1 MRKNARFKIFSY
13 FCGIMNT
20 RFIRIS
26 LKKRIFISYCL
37 IGLFFFLGENCYASK
52 RPVFRETVRK
62 ASADNSTVR
71 GRVVDVSGEPL
82 IGATIREKGG
92 TRGTV
97 TDIEGNFILSVPDS
111 AVLQVS
117 FVGYESIEVSV
128 GGRKTLEIQLREN
141 TVMLDNVIITAL
153 GLEKKEASLAY
164 SIQKVKGEELTR
176 MKEVNMITALA
187 GKAAGV
193 QINKN
198 SSGIGGSAKVSLRG
212 IRSAS
217 GDNQPLYVIDGVP
230 MLNIGT
236 EQAYSAIG
244 GTANA
249 GNRDGGDG
257 ISNLNP
263 EDVESISILKGAP
276 AAALYGSQAANGVIL
291 ITTKKGN
298 TAGQRN
304 IHFSTGLTFDKA
316 FSLPKMQNCYGV
328 SDVVDSW
335 GEKTYLPTS
344 NELNDFFRTGLTSI
358 TSVSVNYGNEK
369 IQTYF
374 SYANTT
380 GRGIVD
386 KNQLTK
392 HNINLRETAV
402 MFNQRLK
409 LDGNVNVMRQIVKNK
424 PVSGGFYMNPLV
436 GLYRF
441 PRGED
446 LSYYKDNYEIYDP
459 ERKLGIQNWHT
470 FTEDF
475 EQNPYWIQNRIQS
488 KETRMRSIISLS
500 ANLRINSWLTVQ
512 ARGSVDY
519 ISDKMRQKFYA
530 STAPALC
537 GANGRYI
544 EMDYQETLIYGDVM
558 AMGKRK
564 WEDFALDVAI
574 GGSINDK
581 NVNSTRYDSKNASLK
596 YANVFNLAN
605 IVMNGSASIDQK
617 IDSRR
622 QLQSVFG
629 TAQVGYQDKVFLDL
643 TARND
648 WASTLA
654 YTSHEKSGFFYPSAG
669 LSFLI
674 DKWIQLPEWIS
685 FAKLRGTYSKVG
697 NDIPQFITNS
707 VSHITAGGE
716 LQANDAA
723 PFKEMEPEMTHSV
736 EVGTE
741 WRFFQSRLG
750 FNLTYYRTNTHNQ
763 FFKLPALAGDMY
775 AYRYVNAGDIQ
786 NRGWELTVDA
796 TPVLTPDFT
805 WKTSLNFSSNRN
817 KIKELH
823 EELKELVY
831 GPSSFS
837 SSYAMKLVKGGS
849 IGDIYGKAFV
859 RDAEGNIVYQ
869 TEGDHKGL
877 PAVEGEGNTIK
888 VGNANPR
895 FIMGWNHTFS
905 YKGFS
910 LYFLLD
916 WRYGGKILSQTQAE
930 MDLYGVSQVTALA
943 RDRGY
948 VILEGQQIDN
958 VKGFYK
964 NIVGGRAG
972 VTEYYMYDAT
982 NLRLREVSLNYT
994 FPKKWMQKTKVL
1006 KDLQL
1011 AFVARNL
1018 CFLYKKAPFDP
1029 DLVLSTGND
1038 NQGIE
1043 VFGMPTTRSLGF
1055 TVKCEF

>member
-1 MRKNARFKIFSY
+1 MLLK
-13 FCGIMNT
+13 
-20 RFIRIS
+20 IRIILS
-26 LKKRIFISYCL
+26 CSII
-37 IGLFFFLGENCYASK
+37 ILFFFSGEKSYASK
-52 RPVFRETVRK
+52 QLGFKEIIE
-62 ASADNSTVR
+62 ASTTDSLVR
-71 GRVVDVSGEPL
+71 GRVIDMNGEPL
-82 IGATIREKGG
+82 IGANVHEKGG
-92 TRGTV
+92 TKGTV
-97 TDIEGNFILSVPDS
+97 TDVKGNFTLSVPDS
-111 AVLQVS
+111 AILEVS
-117 FVGYESIEVSV
+117 FVGYKTMEVSV
-128 GGRKTLEIQLREN
+128 AGKKTLEVCLTEN
-141 TVMLDNVIITAL
+141 TLILDKVIVTAL
-153 GLEKKEASLAY
+153 GLEKNESSLAY
-164 SIQKVKGEELTR
+164 AVQNINGKELNR
-176 MKEVNMITALA
+176 VKEVNMITALA

-198 SSGIGGSAKVSLRG
+198 SSGMGGSAKISIRG
-212 IRSAS
+212 IRSVS
-217 GDNQPLYVIDGVP
+217 SDNQPLYVIDGVP
-230 MLNIGT
+230 MLNESP

-291 ITTKKGN
+291 VTTKKGN
-298 TAGQRN
+298 SVGQRN
-304 IHFSTGLTFDKA
+304 INFSTGLTFEKA
-316 FSLPKMQNCYGV
+316 FALPEMQNRYGV

-335 GEKTYLPTS
+335 GTRS
-344 NELNDFFRTGLTSI
+344 NLTAFDNLNDFFRTGVTSI
-358 TSVSVNYGNEK
+358 SSLSVNYGNEK
-369 IQTYF
+369 LQTYF

-386 KNQLTK
+386 KNQLVK

-402 MFNQRLK
+402 MFNKRLK

-446 LSYYKDNYEIYDP
+446 LSYYKDHFEAYD
-459 ERKLGIQNWHT
+459 EDRKLNTQNWHT

-475 EQNPYWIQNRIQS
+475 EQNPYWVVNRIQS
-488 KETRMRSIISLS
+488 KDTRMRSIVSISASLKV
-500 ANLRINSWLTVQ
+500 NDWMTIQ
-512 ARGSVDY
+512 ARGNVDY
-519 ISDKMRQKFYA
+519 LADKLRQKFYA

-544 EMDYQETLIYGDVM
+544 EMDYQETLVYGDVM
-558 AMGKRK
+558 MMGKKK
-564 WEDFALDVAI
+564 WDDFTLDMAI

-581 NVNSTRYDSKNASLK
+581 NVNSIRYDSKNASLK

-605 IVMNGSASIDQK
+605 IIMNGSSSIDQK
-617 IDSRR
+617 IDARR

-629 TAQVGYQDKVFLDL
+629 TAQLGYREGIFLDL

-648 WASTLA
+648 WSSTLA
-654 YTSHEKSGFFYPSAG
+654 YTRHEKIGFFYPSVG
-669 LSFLI
+669 ISFLI
-674 DKWIQLPEWIS
+674 GKWIELPEWIS
-685 FAKLRGTYSKVG
+685 LAKIRGTYSKVG
-697 NDIPQFITNS
+697 NDIPLFITNS

-716 LQANDAA
+716 IQANDAA
-723 PFKEMEPEMTHSV
+723 PFEEMEPEMTRS
-736 EVGTE
+736 TE
-741 WRFFQSRLG
+741 IGMEWKFLQHRLG
-750 FNLTYYRTNTHNQ
+750 VNFTYYRTNTHNQ
-763 FFKLPALAGDMY
+763 FFKLPALAGDKY

-786 NRGWELTVDA
+786 NRGWEMTVDA
-796 TPVLTPDFT
+796 TPILTSDFT
-805 WKTSLNFSSNRN
+805 WKTSLNFSSNKN
-817 KIKELH
+817 KILELH
-823 EELKELVY
+823 EQLKEFAY
-831 GPSSFS
+831 GPTSFS

-859 RDAEGNIVYQ
+859 RDNEGNILYE
-869 TEGDHKGL
+869 TEGEYKGL
-877 PAVEGEGNTIK
+877 PQVKGDGNTVK
-888 VGNANPR
+888 VGNANPV
-895 FIMGWNHTFS
+895 FMMGWNHTFS
-905 YKGFS
+905 YRGFS

-916 WRYGGKILSQTQAE
+916 WRYGGEILSQTQAE
-930 MDLYGVSQVTALA
+930 MDLYGVSEVTAQA

-948 VILEGQQIDN
+948 IMLEGNRIDN

-964 NIVGGRAG
+964 NVVGGRAG

-982 NLRLREVSLNYT
+982 NLRLREVSLSYD
-994 FPKKWMQKTKVL
+994 FPKKWMQRTNVL
-1006 KDLQL
+1006 KSLQL
-1011 AFVARNL
+1011 SFVARNL

>member
-1 MRKNARFKIFSY
+1 
-13 FCGIMNT
+13 MNT

-176 MKEVNMITALA
+176 MKEVNMITVLA

-304 IHFSTGLTFDKA
+304 IYFSTGLTFDKA

-335 GEKTYLPTS
+335 GEKAYLPIS

-948 VILEGQQIDN
+948 VTLEGQQIDN

>member
-1 MRKNARFKIFSY
+1 
-13 FCGIMNT
+13 MNT

-141 TVMLDNVIITAL
+141 TVMLDNVIITAF

>member
-1 MRKNARFKIFSY
+1 
-13 FCGIMNT
+13 MNT

-153 GLEKKEASLAY
+153 GLEKKEVSLAY

-335 GEKTYLPTS
+335 GEKAYLPTS

-564 WEDFALDVAI
+564 WEDFTLDVAI

-877 PAVEGEGNTIK
+877 PAVEGEGNAIK

-948 VILEGQQIDN
+948 VTLEGQQIDN

-1018 CFLYKKAPFDP
+1018 CFLYKKAPFDS

>member
-1 MRKNARFKIFSY
+1 
-13 FCGIMNT
+13 MNT

-187 GKAAGV
+187 GKVAGV

-263 EDVESISILKGAP
+263 EDAESISLLKGAP

-335 GEKTYLPTS
+335 GEKAYLPTS

-948 VILEGQQIDN
+948 VTLEGQQIDN

>member
-1 MRKNARFKIFSY
+1 
-13 FCGIMNT
+13 MNT

-369 IQTYF
+369 IQIYF

>member
-1 MRKNARFKIFSY
+1 
-13 FCGIMNT
+13 MNT

-304 IHFSTGLTFDKA
+304 IYFSTGLTFDKA

-910 LYFLLD
+910 LYLLLD

-948 VILEGQQIDN
+948 VTLEGQQIDN

>member
-1 MRKNARFKIFSY
+1 
-13 FCGIMNT
+13 MNT

-948 VILEGQQIDN
+948 VTLEGQQIDN

-972 VTEYYMYDAT
+972 VAEYYMYDAT

>member
-1 MRKNARFKIFSY
+1 
-13 FCGIMNT
+13 MNT

-164 SIQKVKGEELTR
+164 SIQKVKGEELTH

-304 IHFSTGLTFDKA
+304 IYFSTGLTFDKA

-335 GEKTYLPTS
+335 GEKAYLPIS

-685 FAKLRGTYSKVG
+685 FAKLRGIYSKVG

-948 VILEGQQIDN
+948 VTLEGQQIDN

>member
-1 MRKNARFKIFSY
+1 
-13 FCGIMNT
+13 MNT

-304 IHFSTGLTFDKA
+304 IYFSTGLTFDKA

-335 GEKTYLPTS
+335 GEKAYLPTS

-402 MFNQRLK
+402 MFNQRLR

-948 VILEGQQIDN
+948 VTLEGQQIDN

-1018 CFLYKKAPFDP
+1018 CFLYKKAPFDS

>member
-1 MRKNARFKIFSY
+1 
-13 FCGIMNT
+13 MNT

-276 AAALYGSQAANGVIL
+276 AVALYGSQAANGVIL

-304 IHFSTGLTFDKA
+304 IYFSTGLTFDKA

-335 GEKTYLPTS
+335 GEKAYLPTS

-859 RDAEGNIVYQ
+859 RDVEGNIVYQ

-948 VILEGQQIDN
+948 VTLEGQQIDN

>member
-1 MRKNARFKIFSY
+1 
-13 FCGIMNT
+13 MNT

-92 TRGTV
+92 ARGTV

-304 IHFSTGLTFDKA
+304 IYFSTGLTFDKA

-335 GEKTYLPTS
+335 GEKAYLPTS

-402 MFNQRLK
+402 MFNQRLR

-564 WEDFALDVAI
+564 WEDFTLDVAI

-948 VILEGQQIDN
+948 VTLEGQQIDN

>member
-1 MRKNARFKIFSY
+1 
-13 FCGIMNT
+13 MNT

-304 IHFSTGLTFDKA
+304 IYFSTGLTFDKA

-335 GEKTYLPTS
+335 GEKAYLPIS

-519 ISDKMRQKFYA
+519 ISDKMRQKFYD
-530 STAPALC
+530 STAPAVC

-564 WEDFALDVAI
+564 WEDFTLDVAI

-948 VILEGQQIDN
+948 VTLEGQQIDN

>member
-1 MRKNARFKIFSY
+1 
-13 FCGIMNT
+13 MNT

-304 IHFSTGLTFDKA
+304 IYFSTGLTFDKS

-335 GEKTYLPTS
+335 GEKAYLPTS

-564 WEDFALDVAI
+564 WEDFTLDVAI

-948 VILEGQQIDN
+948 VTLEGQQIDN

>member
-1 MRKNARFKIFSY
+1 
-13 FCGIMNT
+13 MNT
-20 RFIRIS
+20 RFIIIS
-26 LKKRIFISYCL
+26 FKKRIFISYCL

-304 IHFSTGLTFDKA
+304 IYFSTGLTFDKA

-335 GEKTYLPTS
+335 GEKAYLPTS

-948 VILEGQQIDN
+948 VTLEGQQIDN

>member
-1 MRKNARFKIFSY
+1 
-13 FCGIMNT
+13 MNT

-176 MKEVNMITALA
+176 MKEVDMITALA

-304 IHFSTGLTFDKA
+304 IYFSTGLTFDKA

-335 GEKTYLPTS
+335 GEKAYLPTS

-859 RDAEGNIVYQ
+859 RDVEGNIVYQ

-948 VILEGQQIDN
+948 VTLEGQQIDN

-1018 CFLYKKAPFDP
+1018 FFLYKKAPFDP

>member
-1 MRKNARFKIFSY
+1 
-13 FCGIMNT
+13 MNT

-304 IHFSTGLTFDKA
+304 IYFSTGLTFDKA

-335 GEKTYLPTS
+335 GEKAYLPTS

-716 LQANDAA
+716 FQANDAA

-859 RDAEGNIVYQ
+859 RDVEGNIVYQ

-948 VILEGQQIDN
+948 VTLEGQQIDN

>member
-1 MRKNARFKIFSY
+1 
-13 FCGIMNT
+13 MNT

-304 IHFSTGLTFDKA
+304 IYFSTGLTFDKA

-335 GEKTYLPTS
+335 GEKAYLPTS

-948 VILEGQQIDN
+948 VTLEGQQIDN

-982 NLRLREVSLNYT
+982 HLRLREVSLNYT

>member
-1 MRKNARFKIFSY
+1 M
-13 FCGIMNT
+13 
-20 RFIRIS
+20 
-26 LKKRIFISYCL
+26 KKRIFISYCL

-176 MKEVNMITALA
+176 MKEVDMITALA

-304 IHFSTGLTFDKA
+304 IYFSTGLTFDKA

-335 GEKTYLPTS
+335 GEKAYLPTS

-859 RDAEGNIVYQ
+859 RDVEGNIVYQ

-948 VILEGQQIDN
+948 VTLEGQQIDN

>member
-1 MRKNARFKIFSY
+1 
-13 FCGIMNT
+13 MNT
-20 RFIRIS
+20 RFIRKS
-26 LKKRIFISYCL
+26 VKKRIFISYCL

-304 IHFSTGLTFDKA
+304 IYFSTGLTFDKA

-335 GEKTYLPTS
+335 GEKAYLPTS

-564 WEDFALDVAI
+564 WEDFTLDVAI

-948 VILEGQQIDN
+948 VTLEGQQIDN

>member
-1 MRKNARFKIFSY
+1 
-13 FCGIMNT
+13 MNT

-564 WEDFALDVAI
+564 WEDFTLDVAI

-910 LYFLLD
+910 LYLLLD

-948 VILEGQQIDN
+948 VTLEGQQIDN

>member
-1 MRKNARFKIFSY
+1 
-13 FCGIMNT
+13 MNT

-117 FVGYESIEVSV
+117 FVGHESIEVSV

-304 IHFSTGLTFDKA
+304 IYFSTGLTFDKA

-335 GEKTYLPTS
+335 GEKAYLPTS

-948 VILEGQQIDN
+948 VTLEGQQIDN

>member
-1 MRKNARFKIFSY
+1 M
-13 FCGIMNT
+13 C
-20 RFIRIS
+20 IRDS
-26 LKKRIFISYCL
+26 
-37 IGLFFFLGENCYASK
+37 FFLGENCYASK

-304 IHFSTGLTFDKA
+304 IYFSTGLTFDKA

-335 GEKTYLPTS
+335 GEKAYLPIS

-910 LYFLLD
+910 LY
-916 WRYGGKILSQTQAE
+916 S
-930 MDLYGVSQVTALA
+930 VS
-943 RDRGY
+943 
-948 VILEGQQIDN
+948 
-958 VKGFYK
+958 
-964 NIVGGRAG
+964 
-972 VTEYYMYDAT
+972 
-982 NLRLREVSLNYT
+982 YT
-994 FPKKWMQKTKVL
+994 HLTL
-1006 KDLQL
+1006 
-1011 AFVARNL
+1011 
-1018 CFLYKKAPFDP
+1018 
-1029 DLVLSTGND
+1029 
-1038 NQGIE
+1038 
-1043 VFGMPTTRSLGF
+1043 PTIA
-1055 TVKCEF
+1055 

>member
-1 MRKNARFKIFSY
+1 
-13 FCGIMNT
+13 MNT

-304 IHFSTGLTFDKA
+304 IYFSTGLTFDKA

-335 GEKTYLPTS
+335 GEKAYLPTS

-380 GRGIVD
+380 GRGIVN

-564 WEDFALDVAI
+564 WEDFTLDVAI

-948 VILEGQQIDN
+948 VTLEGQQIDN

>member
-1 MRKNARFKIFSY
+1 
-13 FCGIMNT
+13 MNT

-304 IHFSTGLTFDKA
+304 IYFSTGLTFDKA

-335 GEKTYLPTS
+335 GEKAYLPIS

-859 RDAEGNIVYQ
+859 RDVEGNIVYQ

-910 LYFLLD
+910 LYLLLD

-948 VILEGQQIDN
+948 VTLEGQQIDN

>member
-1 MRKNARFKIFSY
+1 
-13 FCGIMNT
+13 MNT

-581 NVNSTRYDSKNASLK
+581 NVNSTRYDPKNASLK

-948 VILEGQQIDN
+948 VTLEGQQIDN

>member
-1 MRKNARFKIFSY
+1 
-13 FCGIMNT
+13 MNT

-176 MKEVNMITALA
+176 MKEGNMITALA

-193 QINKN
+193 QINKK

-335 GEKTYLPTS
+335 GEKAYLPTS

-564 WEDFALDVAI
+564 WEDFTLDVAI

-948 VILEGQQIDN
+948 VTLEGQQIDN

-1018 CFLYKKAPFDP
+1018 CFLYKKAPFDS

>member
-1 MRKNARFKIFSY
+1 
-13 FCGIMNT
+13 MNT

-92 TRGTV
+92 ARGTV

-304 IHFSTGLTFDKA
+304 IYFSTGLTFDKA

-335 GEKTYLPTS
+335 GEKAYLPIS

-564 WEDFALDVAI
+564 WEDFTLDVAI

-948 VILEGQQIDN
+948 VTLEGQQIDN

>member
-1 MRKNARFKIFSY
+1 
-13 FCGIMNT
+13 MNT

-335 GEKTYLPTS
+335 GEKAYLPIS

-859 RDAEGNIVYQ
+859 RDVEGNIVYQ

>member
-1 MRKNARFKIFSY
+1 
-13 FCGIMNT
+13 MNT

-304 IHFSTGLTFDKA
+304 IYFSTGLTFDKA

-335 GEKTYLPTS
+335 GEKAYLPTS

-564 WEDFALDVAI
+564 WEDFTLDVAI

-763 FFKLPALAGDMY
+763 FFKLPALAVDMY

-910 LYFLLD
+910 LYFFLD
-916 WRYGGKILSQTQAE
+916 
-930 MDLYGVSQVTALA
+930 
-943 RDRGY
+943 
-948 VILEGQQIDN
+948 
-958 VKGFYK
+958 
-964 NIVGGRAG
+964 
-972 VTEYYMYDAT
+972 
-982 NLRLREVSLNYT
+982 
-994 FPKKWMQKTKVL
+994 
-1006 KDLQL
+1006 
-1011 AFVARNL
+1011 
-1018 CFLYKKAPFDP
+1018 
-1029 DLVLSTGND
+1029 
-1038 NQGIE
+1038 
-1043 VFGMPTTRSLGF
+1043 
-1055 TVKCEF
+1055 

>member
-1 MRKNARFKIFSY
+1 
-13 FCGIMNT
+13 MNT

-916 WRYGGKILSQTQAE
+916 WRYGG
-930 MDLYGVSQVTALA
+930 YF
-943 RDRGY
+943 RRH
-948 VILEGQQIDN
+948 
-958 VKGFYK
+958 
-964 NIVGGRAG
+964 R
-972 VTEYYMYDAT
+972 
-982 NLRLREVSLNYT
+982 R
-994 FPKKWMQKTKVL
+994 KWI
-1006 KDLQL
+1006 
-1011 AFVARNL
+1011 
-1018 CFLYKKAPFDP
+1018 
-1029 DLVLSTGND
+1029 STGC
-1038 NQGIE
+1038 
-1043 VFGMPTTRSLGF
+1043 P
-1055 TVKCEF
+1055 K

>member
-1 MRKNARFKIFSY
+1 
-13 FCGIMNT
+13 MNT

-335 GEKTYLPTS
+335 GEKAYLPTS

-488 KETRMRSIISLS
+488 KETRMRSIISIS

-948 VILEGQQIDN
+948 VTLEGQQIDN

>member
-1 MRKNARFKIFSY
+1 
-13 FCGIMNT
+13 MNT

-335 GEKTYLPTS
+335 GEKAYLPTS

-948 VILEGQQIDN
+948 VTLEGQQIDN

-982 NLRLREVSLNYT
+982 NIRLREVSLNYT

>member
-1 MRKNARFKIFSY
+1 
-13 FCGIMNT
+13 MNT

-796 TPVLTPDFT
+796 TPVLTPDFI

-910 LYFLLD
+910 LYLLLD

-948 VILEGQQIDN
+948 VTLEGQQIDN

>member
-1 MRKNARFKIFSY
+1 
-13 FCGIMNT
+13 MNT

-335 GEKTYLPTS
+335 GEKAYLPTS

-380 GRGIVD
+380 GCGIVD

-763 FFKLPALAGDMY
+763 FLKLPALAGDMY

-948 VILEGQQIDN
+948 VTLEGQQIDN

>member
-1 MRKNARFKIFSY
+1 
-13 FCGIMNT
+13 MNT

-335 GEKTYLPTS
+335 GEKAYLPTS

-763 FFKLPALAGDMY
+763 FFKLPAVAGDMY

-948 VILEGQQIDN
+948 VTLEGQQIDN